1 MTIFITGIVIIIDT
15 EGNGDNDNNSD
26 NIILPTPM
34 MIRLTTIM
42 TVSLTTSIPHN
53 DNNNWEIIDQ

>member
-1 MTIFITGIVIIIDT
+1 MIIFITGIVIIIDT